1 MFILWLI
8 LIFGIPFYFC
18 AKCDRAQKE
27 CLDSLQRE
35 MYADQ
40 SGRVVWTLTES
51 VPLMKERHLFRPGC
65 FRSDV
70 FQNADQVRAYMKEH
84 PCVQYEKLA
93 GFMESSYCSPEIK
106 DAFLLWMFSTS
117 YGIRGHIHLNCV
129 DIRTAF
135 SMFTRYYSGTYD
147 REKEFP
153 FSRLLIR
160 NIILTVIF
168 FKLSTL
174 YYGLSDIVI
183 VVALLVIPVELI
195 IALVLEKKAR
205 SELKMTASDHIITA
219 RLGGT
224 RVDRLMG
231 TYLGVQTARLTHQ
244 IVKKRW

>member
-8 LIFGIPFYFC
+8 LVFGIPFYFC

-27 CLDSLQRE
+27 CLDCLQRE

-40 SGRVVWTLTES
+40 SGRVAWTLTES
-51 VPLMKERHLFRPGC
+51 VPLMKERHLFHPGC

-117 YGIRGHIHLNCV
+117 YGIRGHIHLNCI

-135 SMFTRYYSGTYD
+135 DVFTRYYSGTYD

-160 NIILTVIF
+160 NIILTVIL

-174 YYGLSDIVI
+174 YYGLSEILIVLSLFI
-183 VVALLVIPVELI
+183 IPVELI
-195 IALVLEKKAR
+195 IALCCERKAR
-205 SELKMTASDHIITA
+205 SELHMSASDHIITA

-224 RVDRLMG
+224 RMDRFMK
-231 TYLGVQTARLTHQ
+231 TYTGVQAARLTHNV
-244 IVKKRW
+244 VKKRW